1 MQDTA
6 QDRRI
11 RDIVIVGGGT
21 AGWMAAASLRH
32 HFGSAPVTITLIES
46 SEIGTIGVG
55 EATIPTIRRFYQAL
69 GLSDIDVL
77 RATGG
82 TCKLGIRFND
92 WLKPGSSF
100 VHPFGLFGQD
110 LKNVGFHHYWMRLR
124 AAGETVPLGDY
135 SLGASLASGGKF
147 TTPSLNPPSSL
158 SVFDWALHFDASL
171 FAKLMRQVA
180 ERGGV
185 RRIDARITK
194 VNLRPEDGFIESVD
208 LDTGTSVS
216 GDLFIDC
223 SGFRGLLIEE
233 ALHTGYEDWSHWLLC
248 DRALAVQSEGK
259 GDPPPYTDVTARPA
273 GWQWRIPLQHRY
285 GNGYVYSSRHTTDD
299 EARAVLTGSLE
310 ERLLHEPRKITFNP
324 GRRLKAWNRNC
335 IALGL
340 ASGFLEPLE
349 STSIALIETGIE
361 KIKQLF
367 PSRDFDPK
375 VIDEFNEMSRLEFE
389 RVRDFIILH
398 YKANRRP
405 NTPGGDPTGFWTHC
419 REMSIPDTLQKKIDL
434 WKAQGHFIRYRWE
447 MFSSPSWLAIYAGF
461 DMLPDTY
468 DLSVDGYDAGQLS
481 GALAEMRRAVAE
493 VVASTATHGDFIERY
508 ARPQPV
514 AAE

>member
-1 MQDTA
+1 MQETA

-21 AGWMAAASLRH
+21 AGWMAAASLRR
-32 HFGSAPVTITLIES
+32 HFGKAPITITLIES

-55 EATIPTIRRFYQAL
+55 EATIPTIRRFYQTL

-110 LKNVGFHHYWMRLR
+110 LNGVAFHHYWMRLR
-124 AAGETVPLGDY
+124 ALGERAPMGDY
-135 SLGASLASGGKF
+135 SLGASLAAAGKF
-147 TTPSLNPPSSL
+147 TTPSRNPPSSL
-158 SVFDWALHFDASL
+158 SIFDWALHFDASL
-171 FAKLMRQVA
+171 FARLMRQVA
-180 ERGGV
+180 EKAGV
-185 RRIDARITK
+185 RRIDAKVTG
-194 VNLRPEDGFIESVD
+194 VNLRGEDGFIESVD
-208 LDTGTSVS
+208 LDSGTTVA

-259 GDPPPYTDVTARPA
+259 GPPPSFTDVTARPA

-285 GNGYVYSSRHTTDD
+285 GNGHVYSSRHTTDD
-299 EARAVLTGSLE
+299 EARAVLVGSLD

-361 KIKQLF
+361 KIKLLF
-367 PSRDFDPK
+367 PSRDFDPR
-375 VIDEFNEMSRLEFE
+375 VADEFNEMSRLEME

-398 YKANRRP
+398 YKANQR
-405 NTPGGDPTGFWTHC
+405 TEDPTGFWTHC
-419 REMSIPDTLQKKIDL
+419 REMDVPETLRKKIDL
-434 WKAQGHFIRYRWE
+434 WKAQGHFVRYRWE
-447 MFSSPSWLAIYAGF
+447 MFAQPSWLAIFAGF
-461 DMLPDTY
+461 EMLPDTY
-468 DLSVDGYDAGQLS
+468 DLSVDGLDAGQLS
-481 GALAEMRRAVAE
+481 DALAEMRRAVRE
-493 VVASTATHGDFIERY
+493 VVDASPAHGDFIDRY